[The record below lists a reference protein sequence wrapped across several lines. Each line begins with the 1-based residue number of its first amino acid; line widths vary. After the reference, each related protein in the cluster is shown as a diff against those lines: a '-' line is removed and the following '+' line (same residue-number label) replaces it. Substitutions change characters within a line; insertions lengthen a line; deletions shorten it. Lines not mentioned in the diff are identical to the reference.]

1 MGRTEF
7 PDLKLIESEPWLDT
21 ALFLIERNGALRS
34 ARIST
39 LKKNLTSAGIV
50 RDACSEQLS
59 PRCRSQRFRDLGT
72 PVDFGIDFARER

>member
-7 PDLKLIESEPWLDT
+7 PDLQLIESEPWLDT

-34 ARIST
+34 ARISM

-50 RDACSEQLS
+50 RDA
-59 PRCRSQRFRDLGT
+59 
-72 PVDFGIDFARER
+72 

>member
-50 RDACSEQLS
+50 REAC
-59 PRCRSQRFRDLGT
+59 
-72 PVDFGIDFARER
+72 